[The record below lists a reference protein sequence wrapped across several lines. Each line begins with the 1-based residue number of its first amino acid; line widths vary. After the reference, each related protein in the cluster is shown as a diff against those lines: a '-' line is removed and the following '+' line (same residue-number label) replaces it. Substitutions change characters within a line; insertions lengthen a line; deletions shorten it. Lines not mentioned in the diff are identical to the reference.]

1 MLSLSFLTQCLLW
14 ASVQFAATLS
24 PGPAFFIVT
33 RKALIEG
40 RSAGIQTAIGCAIG
54 VGIYAAL
61 ALAGL
66 SVLLVSSTT
75 LYSALQYIG
84 AAYLIFLGVKNIRA
98 AFKSFRLNP
107 QAEDARLVQKA
118 TTPEAACAAERG
130 PLAHIVQGALTNLL
144 NPKALI
150 FFTAILS
157 QFMVADM
164 SVGVKTL
171 YGVISMI
178 IEALWFITL
187 SLLLTHKNVQAHFT
201 RFMHWGELVFG
212 VLLIGLGLRLA
223 LPLL

>member
-1 MLSLSFLTQCLLW
+1 M
-14 ASVQFAATLS
+14 QFAATLS

-40 RSAGIQTAIGCAIG
+40 RRAGILTAVGCAIG

-66 SVLLVSSTT
+66 SVLLVSSAS
-75 LYSALQYIG
+75 LYAALQYIG

-98 AFKSFRLNP
+98 ASKSFRRPL
-107 QAEDARLVQKA
+107 QAEEAQLAQQA
-118 TTPEAACAAERG
+118 TTPEKTNAPARS

-144 NPKALI
+144 NPKALV

-164 SVGVKTL
+164 STGVKTV
-171 YGVISMI
+171 YGVISMSV
-178 IEALWFITL
+178 EGLWFITL
-187 SLLLTHKNVQAHFT
+187 SILLTHKNIQAHFT

-212 VLLIGLGLRLA
+212 LLLIGFGLRLA
-223 LPLL
+223 VPLL